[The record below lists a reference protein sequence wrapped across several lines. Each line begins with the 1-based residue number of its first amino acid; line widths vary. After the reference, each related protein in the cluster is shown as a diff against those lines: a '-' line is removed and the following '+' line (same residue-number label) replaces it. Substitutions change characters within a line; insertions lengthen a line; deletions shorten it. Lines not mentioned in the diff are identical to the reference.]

1 MHIVKVTEPDLMDL
15 VHNLMDRQGH
25 AVPYLTHVMMVD
37 NEIRGAYS
45 EVLLPAVLCWFN
57 LEYQQPKLI
66 YNFIEYLKE
75 RGKELGYPALI
86 WAIHPNVQPYKYAE
100 RVGLTPGGNADWFL
114 ST

>member
-1 MHIVKVTEPDLMDL
+1 
-15 VHNLMDRQGH
+15 
-25 AVPYLTHVMMVD
+25 MVD

-100 RVGLTPGGNADWFL
+100 RVGFEAGGNADWFL